1 MDRRQL
7 FIVGGIVV
15 LGLLLAFPLTW
26 IFSVPGASQQR
37 PSALPTGPYAPIHQ
51 TDARGVDWAIN
62 PAGGRPTVEDSNGV
76 PAKPVIVVK
85 TEVIRAGDRD
95 ILIGLILTDRDG
107 QRYQPAVA
115 KGGARQ
121 PAPKLRIV
129 NEAGKVVLDDSF
141 RYG

>member
-7 FIVGGIVV
+7 LIMGGIVV

-26 IFSVPGASQQR
+26 VFTDSGGPPRQLS
-37 PSALPTGPYAPIHQ
+37 SLPAGPYAPIHQ
-51 TDARGVDWAIN
+51 VDDRGVDWAIN
-62 PAGGRPTVEDSNGV
+62 PAGGRPVAQDPNAV
-76 PAKPVIVVK
+76 PAIPLIVVK
-85 TEVIRAGDRD
+85 TEVIRGGNDM
-95 ILIGLILTDRDG
+95 LIGLVLTDRDG

-115 KGGARQ
+115 KGGVRQ